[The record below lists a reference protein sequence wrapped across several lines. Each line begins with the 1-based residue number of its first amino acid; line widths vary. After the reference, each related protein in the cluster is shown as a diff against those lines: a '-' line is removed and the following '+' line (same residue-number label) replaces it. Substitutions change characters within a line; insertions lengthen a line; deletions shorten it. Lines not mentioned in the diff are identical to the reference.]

1 MSKKKVPI
9 RYTSRE
15 FDSIRSDL
23 INYAKRYYPDTYKD
37 FSQAS
42 FGSLMIDT
50 VSYVGDMLSFYLD
63 YQVNETFLDSS
74 VEFDNIL
81 RIAKQHG
88 YKYQGSASTTGKVT
102 FYALI
107 PANSTGLGPDTRYF
121 PILKKNSL
129 VGSSAGSSFILLEDV
144 RFDDPRNYIVAARVD
159 ESTGLP
165 THYAVKAYGDVISGK
180 FDVQTVKIGAFEKFR
195 KVVLGGND
203 IVEIISVFDS
213 DGHEYFEVDYL
224 SHDVIYK
231 SVPNRDS
238 NTRDNAPSLIR
249 PFTAPRRFTVERNE
263 RNVILQFGFGS
274 DSEIASPT
282 LAEPSSVVLQRHAK
296 NYVTDVSFDP
306 SDLLGTDKLG
316 IGPSDT
322 DLTVRLRKNTSD
334 NANVAVGGIKSL
346 VRPLVEFNSPELAT
360 TSTANDV
367 ISSIECHNEEP
378 INGSTAPP
386 SIEEVRR
393 RTLNYFPTQNRAV
406 TSSDYEALSYAMP
419 PEFGSLKRCHL
430 VRDQDSLKRN
440 LNMYVLAEGTDGFL
454 TTANA
459 ALKQN
464 LKEWLNRYRMVNDT
478 IDILDAKVVN
488 LGIEFTVLSEGGFNK
503 FDVLESAST
512 ALQQKLTRSMF
523 IGERFSITDIYSIL
537 NSARGVADVSSVK
550 VVNKRGGRYSS
561 TGFNVSLH
569 TSADGRYV
577 STPDNVAFEIR
588 YPKTDF
594 KGTVK

>member
-282 LAEPSSVVLQRHAK
+282 LAEPSNVVLQRHAK

-419 PEFGSLKRCHL
+419 SEFGSLKRCHL

>member
-282 LAEPSSVVLQRHAK
+282 LAEPSNVVLQRHAK

>member
-1 MSKKKVPI
+1 MPKKVPI
-9 RYTSRE
+9 KYTSRD
-15 FDSIRSDL
+15 FSSIRNDL
-23 INYAKRYYPDTYKD
+23 IDYAKRYYPDTYKD

-282 LAEPSSVVLQRHAK
+282 LAEPSNVVLQRHAK

-322 DLTVRLRKNTSD
+322 DLTVRLRKSYTS
-334 NANVAVGGIKSL
+334 
-346 VRPLVEFNSPELAT
+346 
-360 TSTANDV
+360 
-367 ISSIECHNEEP
+367 
-378 INGSTAPP
+378 
-386 SIEEVRR
+386 
-393 RTLNYFPTQNRAV
+393 
-406 TSSDYEALSYAMP
+406 
-419 PEFGSLKRCHL
+419 
-430 VRDQDSLKRN
+430 
-440 LNMYVLAEGTDGFL
+440 
-454 TTANA
+454 
-459 ALKQN
+459 
-464 LKEWLNRYRMVNDT
+464 
-478 IDILDAKVVN
+478 
-488 LGIEFTVLSEGGFNK
+488 
-503 FDVLESAST
+503 
-512 ALQQKLTRSMF
+512 
-523 IGERFSITDIYSIL
+523 
-537 NSARGVADVSSVK
+537 
-550 VVNKRGGRYSS
+550 GR
-561 TGFNVSLH
+561 V
-569 TSADGRYV
+569 
-577 STPDNVAFEIR
+577 
-588 YPKTDF
+588 
-594 KGTVK
+594 